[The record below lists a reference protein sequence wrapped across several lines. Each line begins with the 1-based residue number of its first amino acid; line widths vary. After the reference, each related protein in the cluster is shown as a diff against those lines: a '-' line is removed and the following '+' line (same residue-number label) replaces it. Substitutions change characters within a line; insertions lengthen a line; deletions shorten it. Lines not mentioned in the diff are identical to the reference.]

1 MNSNYSVNFDK
12 KRVDE
17 VAEEKFNELIR
28 IVAEQV
34 REEYYED
41 DEEILRFEA
50 SKIAFSILL
59 EVLVPR
65 VADTLNNLRK
75 IMDFSEKDYI
85 KINKKEWND
94 TRAYLIGL
102 EQWVQNRIIQ
112 FKSNVQ
118 IKKLFCIR
126 FKI

>member
-1 MNSNYSVNFDK
+1 MNSNTSVNFDK

-41 DEEILRFEA
+41 DQEILRFEA

-118 IKKLFCIR
+118 KELLEYK
-126 FKI
+126 

>member
-1 MNSNYSVNFDK
+1 MNSNTSVNFDK

-118 IKKLFCIR
+118 KELLEYK
-126 FKI
+126 

>member
-1 MNSNYSVNFDK
+1 MNSNYSLNYDK
-12 KRVDE
+12 KRVDAA
-17 VAEEKFNELIR
+17 AEEKFNELIR

-34 REEYYED
+34 SDEYYEE

-65 VADTLNNLRK
+65 VTDTINNLRS
-75 IMDFSEKDYI
+75 IMDFSNKDYI
-85 KINKKEWND
+85 KIKKTDFND
-94 TRAYLIGL
+94 RRAYLIAL
-102 EQWVQNRIIQ
+102 EQFVQNRIIQ

-118 IKKLFCIR
+118 KELLENK
-126 FKI
+126 

>member
-118 IKKLFCIR
+118 KELLEYK
-126 FKI
+126 

>member
-17 VAEEKFNELIR
+17 VAEEKFNQLIR

-65 VADTLNNLRK
+65 VADTLNNLRQ

-118 IKKLFCIR
+118 KELLEYK
-126 FKI
+126 

>member
-65 VADTLNNLRK
+65 VAETLNNLRK

-118 IKKLFCIR
+118 KELLEYK
-126 FKI
+126 

>member
-1 MNSNYSVNFDK
+1 MNSNTSVNFDK

-118 IKKLFCIR
+118 KE
-126 FKI
+126 

>member
-1 MNSNYSVNFDK
+1 MNSNTSVNFDK

-34 REEYYED
+34 REEYHED

-118 IKKLFCIR
+118 KELLEYK
-126 FKI
+126 